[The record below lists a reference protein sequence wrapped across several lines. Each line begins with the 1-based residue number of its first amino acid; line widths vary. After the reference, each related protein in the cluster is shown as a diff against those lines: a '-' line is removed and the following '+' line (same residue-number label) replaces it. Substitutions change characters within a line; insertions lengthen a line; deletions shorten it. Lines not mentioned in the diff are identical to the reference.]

1 MPVGEGLGGSGRI
14 GPSLVPREIK
24 LERPSTFEGKH
35 E

>member
-1 MPVGEGLGGSGRI
+1 VPVGEGIGGAGNF
-14 GPSLVPREIK
+14 GPSLVPKEIK